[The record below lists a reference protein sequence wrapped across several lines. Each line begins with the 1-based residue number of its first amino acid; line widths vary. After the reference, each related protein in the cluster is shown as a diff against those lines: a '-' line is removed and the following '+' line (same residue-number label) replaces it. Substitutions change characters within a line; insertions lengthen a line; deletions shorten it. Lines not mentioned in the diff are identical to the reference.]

1 MIVGDAS
8 IVASWFMPDEQPVGI
23 AVLAESTVLVPTL
36 FWFEFRNLLLVSER
50 RGRISPEQ
58 TATILAELAHLPL
71 EIDDQPLEHRVLGL
85 ARRHR
90 LSAYDATYLE
100 LAERRGARLAT
111 LDQRL
116 AAAAEAEG
124 IALAGPA

>member
-1 MIVGDAS
+1 
-8 IVASWFMPDEQPVGI
+8 MPDEQPVGI
-23 AVLAESTVLVPTL
+23 TVLAESTVLVPSL

-58 TATILAELAHLPL
+58 TATILAELARLPL
-71 EIDDQPLEHRVLGL
+71 EIDDRPQEHRVLGL

-90 LSAYDATYLE
+90 LSVYDATYLE

-111 LDQRL
+111 LDRRL
-116 AAAAEAEG
+116 AIAAADEG
-124 IALAGPA
+124 IAVATPA